1 MAQTERDN
9 VVNRTNLADNTSGDI
24 SETDMRDALASTM
37 GYGSMVLT
45 VSGAPVLLNGVG
57 TSFVLINVA
66 DQIQAKS
73 IDVNTLGTDVVLSP
87 DWKITFN
94 SNGFYQVNFYCSF
107 SSSQNNKLFSFSAFK
122 NGAAIQPEVDQF
134 LSTGADTQVVGG
146 SGIQSFVA
154 ADFVDMRVK
163 IDSGTANLTFLALGF
178 SAHRVG

>member
-9 VVNRTNLADNTSGDI
+9 VVNRTNLADNTAGDI
-24 SETDMRDALASTM
+24 SETDMRDALASMM

-45 VSGAPVLLNGVG
+45 VVGAPAVMNGVG
-57 TSFVLINVA
+57 TSFVLINVF

-73 IDVNTLGTDVVLSP
+73 IDVNTNGTDVVLSP

-107 SSSQNNKLFSFSAFK
+107 SSSQNNRLYSFAAHV
-122 NGAAIQPEVDQF
+122 NGGAIQPEIDQ
-134 LSTGADTQVVGG
+134 LIGNGADTQVVAGM
-146 SGIQSFVA
+146 GIASFNA
-154 ADFVDMRVK
+154 GDFIDIRVK
-163 IDSGTANLTFLALGF
+163 VSTGTADLTFLAAGF

>member
-24 SETDMRDALASTM
+24 SETDVRDALASMM

-45 VSGAPVLLNGVG
+45 VSGAPAVMNAVG
-57 TSFVLINVA
+57 TSFVLINVF

-73 IDVNTLGTDVVLSP
+73 IDVNLLGTDVVLSP

-107 SSSQNNKLFSFSAFK
+107 SSSQNNRLYSFSAFK
-122 NGAAIQPEVDQF
+122 NGAAIQPEIDQIIGNG
-134 LSTGADTQVVGG
+134 SDTQVVGG
-146 SGIQSFVA
+146 SGIAEFTA
-154 ADFVDMRVK
+154 ADFIDMRVK
-163 IDSGTANLTFLALGF
+163 IDSGTANLTFLAAGF

>member
-24 SETDMRDALASTM
+24 SETDVRDALASAM

-45 VSGAPVLLNGVG
+45 TSGAPAVLSSVG
-57 TSFVLINVA
+57 TTLLLINVF
-66 DQIQAKS
+66 DQIQSKS
-73 IDVNTLGTDVVLSP
+73 IDVNLLGTDVVLSP

-107 SSSQNNKLFSFSAFK
+107 SSDQNNRLYTFSAVK
-122 NGAAIQPEVDQF
+122 NNSQIQPEIDQF
-134 LSTGADTQVVGG
+134 LSTGIDTQVV
-146 SGIQSFVA
+146 SGMGIDAFVA
-154 ADFVDMRVK
+154 GDFIDVRVK
-163 IDSGTANLTFLALGF
+163 INTGTANLTFLAAGF